1 MPIIQFNL
9 MEGRSE
15 ATKRELAKRVCE
27 TVCEVLGSKPEAVRI
42 LIHGLG
48 ANDFSVAGVT
58 LAEKLESSLPDEVCY
73 DEN

>member
-27 TVCEVLGSKPEAVRI
+27 TVCDVLGSKPEAVRI
-42 LIHGLG
+42 LIHELG
-48 ANDFSVAGVT
+48 GNDFSVAGITV
-58 LAEKLESSLPDEVCY
+58 AEKQEVTASSEVCY
-73 DEN
+73 DED

>member
-27 TVCEVLGSKPEAVRI
+27 TVCDVLGSKPEAVRI
-42 LIHGLG
+42 LIHELG
-48 ANDFSVAGVT
+48 NNDFSVAGIT
-58 LAEKLESSLPDEVCY
+58 AAENRESSSSSEASY